1 MLIGQGFRLDR
12 RVLAVYLGLLSAAC
26 ARVPSTLVPDRAVP
40 VPADRVDG
48 WIAETVPAEFRL
60 HRFKW
65 TFRDERATAGGRGAA
80 RVAPPD
86 SLRVDVAGPFNSEAT
101 AAVVVGSELQWAEPA
116 DRADELVSNEPPL
129 MWAMF
134 GVAWEQPTGAREAAF
149 EDGQSRIWRKV
160 AGADT
165 VEYARI
171 GGDKPKFVALL
182 RRAGHFVGMAEARFA
197 PDGTL
202 ASARL
207 SAPNARLD
215 LDFYANQTPESFPPD
230 LWLPPG
236 R

>member
-1 MLIGQGFRLDR
+1 MLAL
-12 RVLAVYLGLLSAAC
+12 YLGLVSGAC
-26 ARVPSTLVPDRAVP
+26 GRVPATLVPDRAAAVSP
-40 VPADRVDG
+40 DLVDT
-48 WIAETVPAEFRL
+48 WIAETVPAENRL

-80 RVAPPD
+80 RIAPPD
-86 SLRVDVAGPFNSEAT
+86 TLRVDVAGPFNSEAT
-101 AAVVVGSELQWAEPA
+101 AAVVVGSDLLWADPE

-129 MWAMF
+129 MWAIF
-134 GVAWEQPTGAREAAF
+134 GVAWEQPGGSRVAAYQ
-149 EDGQSRIWRKV
+149 DGESRIWRRV

-182 RRAGHFVGMAEARFA
+182 RRAGDLVGMAEARFA
-197 PDGTL
+197 SDGTL

-215 LDFYANQTPESFPPD
+215 LDFYANQTPEGFPPEF
-230 LWLPPG
+230 WLPPG